1 MHSARNRRT
10 RSDPPSRA
18 CCAWANPATVCSNA
32 WSTRSVR
39 SRPTRSSRPSP
50 PVRPTHRRRSPASSP
65 PAPRRPE
72 PGVDAAETRAAG
84 TGAAADGTGAVGHG
98 QLSEAIERWAVRAG
112 DTTGGGDLERV
123 ARIGGRLVI
132 PGDEEWPVSFDDLGP
147 AAPLGLW
154 VRGAAGL
161 NAV

>member
-32 WSTRSVR
+32 SSTSSVR
-39 SRPTRSSRPSP
+39 SRATRTSRPTP
-50 PVRPTHRRRSPASSP
+50 PGSPTHPMQTPA
-65 PAPRRPE
+65 A
-72 PGVDAAETRAAG
+72 AAG
-84 TGAAADGTGAVGHG
+84 IGAAADGTGAVGHG

-161 NAV
+161 NA